1 MEIFRYFKQIYSG
14 KNALA
19 NHVSLFSLA
28 GILVILF
35 IKYTASWGNL
45 LFYDNFYISVPSSTK
60 ELWAYLFFGML
71 LLIYFIGYGVNLVND
86 VMNNKENRLPNITLQ
101 PFTFF
106 VKMLPMA
113 VYWIAFYLLICTGG
127 IFALLK
133 LNNSGFIYIFSSVM
147 FCIIPFILILLTQ
160 FAKNFEF
167 RKKFF
172 NLFSVFKILEKTL
185 GDVIFL
191 SLGTFALAVI
201 PFFVI
206 YKILAYPVGDEV
218 LNLNLV
224 IKLGAL
230 CFVFYLCL
238 IFNYVYFAGL
248 ADISKKQLK

>member
-1 MEIFRYFKQIYSG
+1 MGIFRYFKQIYSG
-14 KNALA
+14 KNTLA
-19 NHVSLFSLA
+19 NHISLFSLA
-28 GILVILF
+28 GIFVILF

-45 LFYDNFYISVPSSTK
+45 LFYDNFCISVPSSTK

-71 LLIYFIGYGVNLVND
+71 LLIYFIGYGVNVVSN
-86 VMNNKENRLPNITLQ
+86 VMNNKENGLPNITLQ
-101 PFTFF
+101 PFTVF

-113 VYWIAFYLLICTGG
+113 VYWVVFYLLICFGG

-133 LNNSGFIYIFSSVM
+133 LNNAGFIYIFSSVM

-160 FAKNFEF
+160 YAKDFEF
-167 RKKFF
+167 RKEFF

-191 SLGTFALAVI
+191 SLGVFALAAV
-201 PFFVI
+201 PFFAI
-206 YKILAYPVGDEV
+206 YKILAYPVGDEA

-230 CFVFYLCL
+230 CFGFYLSL
-238 IFNYVYFAGL
+238 IFNYVYLTGL
-248 ADISKKQLK
+248 ADISKKQFK